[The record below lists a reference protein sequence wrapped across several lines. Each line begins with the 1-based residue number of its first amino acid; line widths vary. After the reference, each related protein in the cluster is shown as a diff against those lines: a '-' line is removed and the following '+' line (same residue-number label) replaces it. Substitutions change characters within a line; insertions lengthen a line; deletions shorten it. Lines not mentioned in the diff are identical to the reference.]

1 MVFWLG
7 LGVSMSV
14 VNDIL
19 KDLHQR
25 RRQHHYI
32 PNIPFDYG
40 EDDVSKIN
48 AFKPHF
54 IFIAIIIFIGL
65 MLYFAMLSFSSQQE
79 LSVEEDAVNSLP
91 TTVTD
96 TITNDDDAIIAL
108 PALASSTEEEPVH
121 INAVEVKASLLV
133 ADEIKPSYQPVLVEE
148 KHSKTKPLTS
158 EIRHTEPKKISNI
171 NKLETAKNSDV
182 KSKANERG
190 KEPVIKSI
198 QNDELLIRKLMVSQ
212 PEKVWPY
219 IQKLLPKTNN
229 KISLIAMGA
238 QGEQRSKNHKNA
250 IDLYKALAEI
260 EPNEPKW
267 RVGAAISLDALSKY
281 DDALIEY
288 QRSLSSNTLPAPLYS
303 FVKQRI
309 TQLTGDQHER

>member
-54 IFIAIIIFIGL
+54 IIVITIFIGL
-65 MLYFAMLSFSSQQE
+65 MLYFAMLSFNSQQE
-79 LSVEEDAVNSLP
+79 LSVEEDAANSLP

-96 TITNDDDAIIAL
+96 TITNDDDTSIVL
-108 PALASSTEEEPVH
+108 STLASSTEEEPALN
-121 INAVEVKASLLV
+121 NAVEAKAQLPVS
-133 ADEIKPSYQPVLVEE
+133 DEMEPTYQPVLVEE
-148 KHSKTKPLTS
+148 KHSKTKPLLS
-158 EIRHTEPKKISNI
+158 ELRHADPKKISNI
-171 NKLETAKNSDV
+171 NKKETAKNSDV
-182 KSKANERG
+182 KSKDNERG

-229 KISLIAMGA
+229 RISLIAMGA
-238 QGEQRSKNHKNA
+238 QGEQRSKNHQNA

-288 QRSLSSNTLPAPLYS
+288 QRSLRSNQLPAPLYS

-309 TQLTGDQHER
+309 IQLTGDQHER

>member
-1 MVFWLG
+1 
-7 LGVSMSV
+7 MSV

-32 PNIPFDYG
+32 PNIPFEYG
-40 EDDVSKIN
+40 EDDVSKFN
-48 AFKPHF
+48 AFKPYF
-54 IFIAIIIFIGL
+54 IFIVLIIFISL
-65 MLYFAMLSFSSQQE
+65 MLYFAMLSFNSSQE
-79 LSVEEDAVNSLP
+79 LSVEEDAINSLS
-91 TTVTD
+91 TIVTD
-96 TITNDDDAIIAL
+96 TITNDDDTIITL
-108 PALASSTEEEPVH
+108 PTLVSSTEEKSAH
-121 INAVEVKASLLV
+121 INAVEVKAPLPV
-133 ADEIKPSYQPVLVEE
+133 TDEMKPSYQPVLVEQ
-148 KHSKTKPLTS
+148 KHNITKPLIS
-158 EIRHTEPKKISNI
+158 EIRHTEAKKISNI
-171 NKLETAKNSDV
+171 NKLERAKNSDV
-182 KSKANERG
+182 KRKANERS

-198 QNDELLIRKLMVSQ
+198 QNDELLIRKLMISQ

-238 QGEQRSKNHKNA
+238 QGEQRSKNHQNA

-267 RVGAAISLDALSKY
+267 RVGAAISFDALSKY

-288 QRSLSSNTLPAPLYS
+288 QRSLRSNTLPAPLYS

>member
-1 MVFWLG
+1 
-7 LGVSMSV
+7 MSV

-32 PNIPFDYG
+32 PNIPFEYG
-40 EDDVSKIN
+40 EDDVSKFN
-48 AFKPHF
+48 AFKPYF
-54 IFIAIIIFIGL
+54 IFIVLIIFISL
-65 MLYFAMLSFSSQQE
+65 MLYFAMLSFNSSQV
-79 LSVEEDAVNSLP
+79 LSVEEDAINSL
-91 TTVTD
+91 TTKVTD
-96 TITNDDDAIIAL
+96 TITNDDDTIITL
-108 PALASSTEEEPVH
+108 PTLVSSTEEKSAH
-121 INAVEVKASLLV
+121 INAVEVKAPLPV
-133 ADEIKPSYQPVLVEE
+133 TDEMKPSYQPVLVEQ
-148 KHSKTKPLTS
+148 KHNITKPLIS
-158 EIRHTEPKKISNI
+158 EIRHTEAKKISNI
-171 NKLETAKNSDV
+171 NKLERAKNSDV
-182 KSKANERG
+182 KSKANERS

-238 QGEQRSKNHKNA
+238 QGEQRSKNHQNA

-267 RVGAAISLDALSKY
+267 RVGAAISFDALSKY

-288 QRSLSSNTLPAPLYS
+288 QRSLRSNTLPAPLYS

>member
-1 MVFWLG
+1 
-7 LGVSMSV
+7 MSV

-32 PNIPFDYG
+32 PNIPFEYG
-40 EDDVSKIN
+40 EDDVSKFN
-48 AFKPHF
+48 AFKPYF
-54 IFIAIIIFIGL
+54 IFIVLIIFISL
-65 MLYFAMLSFSSQQE
+65 MLYFAMLSFNSSQV
-79 LSVEEDAVNSLP
+79 LSVEEDAINSLS
-91 TTVTD
+91 TIVTD
-96 TITNDDDAIIAL
+96 TITNDDDTIITL
-108 PALASSTEEEPVH
+108 PTLVSSTEEKSAH
-121 INAVEVKASLLV
+121 INAVEVKAPLPV
-133 ADEIKPSYQPVLVEE
+133 TDEMKPSYQPVLVEQ
-148 KHSKTKPLTS
+148 KHNITKPLIS
-158 EIRHTEPKKISNI
+158 EIRHTEAKKISNI
-171 NKLETAKNSDV
+171 NKLERAKNSDV
-182 KSKANERG
+182 KRKANERS

-198 QNDELLIRKLMVSQ
+198 QNDELLIRKLMISQ

-238 QGEQRSKNHKNA
+238 QGEQRSKNHQNA

-267 RVGAAISLDALSKY
+267 RVGAAISFDALSKY

-288 QRSLSSNTLPAPLYS
+288 QRSLRSNTLPAPLYS

>member
-1 MVFWLG
+1 
-7 LGVSMSV
+7 MSV

-40 EDDVSKIN
+40 EDDVSKFH
-48 AFKPHF
+48 AFKPYF
-54 IFIAIIIFIGL
+54 IFIVLIIFISL
-65 MLYFAMLSFSSQQE
+65 MLYFAILSFNSSQE
-79 LSVEEDAVNSLP
+79 LSVEQDAINSLT

-96 TITNDDDAIIAL
+96 KITNDDDTIITL
-108 PALASSTEEEPVH
+108 PTLVSSTEEKSAH
-121 INAVEVKASLLV
+121 IDAVEVKAPLPV
-133 ADEIKPSYQPVLVEE
+133 TDEMKPSYQPVLVEE
-148 KHSKTKPLTS
+148 KHNITKPLTS
-158 EIRHTEPKKISNI
+158 EIRHTEAKKISNI

-182 KSKANERG
+182 KSKANERS

-238 QGEQRSKNHKNA
+238 QGEQRSKNHQNA

-267 RVGAAISLDALSKY
+267 RVGAAISFDALSKY

-288 QRSLSSNTLPAPLYS
+288 QRSLRSNTLPAPLYS